1 MIKNDSQK
9 NFSCFFCKSKFSLF
23 IITTEINEILFKT
36 KISNNQNKIFNIF
49 NDILLKNPF
58 INEKKFYI
66 CEDCLKISMNLHFF
80 GIENIEKDFKYDF
93 ICNSK
98 NANLSFLQLIEIY
111 KCLNRVKFENNIEMF
126 KNIKILFDYMYSN
139 SNIFIS
145 QFGNKNFISLIDQLY
160 SLIGLLRD
168 IIYFNSYSNNF
179 DLNCLNN
186 IKDYIE
192 EIFGRINSYK
202 LVNYPDINI
211 NSVLFCN
218 SHFPM
223 FQFLE
228 NNKNIEKNEKNLK
241 ELMIKYNQLVN
252 SNITS
257 EK

>member
-58 INEKKFYI
+58 KNEKKFYI

-168 IIYFNSYSNNF
+168 IIYSNDYSNKIEVNF
-179 DLNCLNN
+179 INSV
-186 IKDYIE
+186 KDYTNQIIE
-192 EIFGRINSYK
+192 RINSYK
-202 LVNYPDINI
+202 LLNYPNLDINT
-211 NSVLFCN
+211 NF
-218 SHFPM
+218 FPYSGFSI
-223 FQFLE
+223 FQSFE
-228 NNKNIEKNEKNLK
+228 NIKNIEKNKNMLK
-241 ELMIKYNQLVN
+241 ELILEYNKLLN
-252 SNITS
+252 SN
-257 EK
+257 

>member
-1 MIKNDSQK
+1 
-9 NFSCFFCKSKFSLF
+9 
-23 IITTEINEILFKT
+23 
-36 KISNNQNKIFNIF
+36 
-49 NDILLKNPF
+49 
-58 INEKKFYI
+58 
-66 CEDCLKISMNLHFF
+66 
-80 GIENIEKDFKYDF
+80 
-93 ICNSK
+93 
-98 NANLSFLQLIEIY
+98 
-111 KCLNRVKFENNIEMF
+111 MF